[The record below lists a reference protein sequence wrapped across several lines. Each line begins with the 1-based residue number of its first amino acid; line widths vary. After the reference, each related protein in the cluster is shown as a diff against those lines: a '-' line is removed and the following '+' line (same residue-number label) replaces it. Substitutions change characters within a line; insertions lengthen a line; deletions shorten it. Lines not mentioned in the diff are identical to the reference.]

1 MLENL
6 NELVRENVQDSVVN
20 NSEIPNEQN
29 EQVIQSASG
38 SIFDTLKD
46 QISSGNVGRL
56 AEIFNSGNAEG
67 SAVTQQAAG
76 SFTDKLAG
84 LGINAETAKKLAAT
98 VIPVIIGKLTQK
110 TADPNDSSFNIKDV
124 LGSLAGGSDGK
135 FDVSDVIGMFN
146 GGRPAL
152 AANQNGETPVNG
164 GILDK
169 LKGMFN

>member
-6 NELVRENVQDSVVN
+6 NELVRENVQESVVN
-20 NSEIPNEQN
+20 NSDIPNEQN
-29 EQVIQSASG
+29 EAVIQAASG
-38 SIFDTLKD
+38 SIFDSLKD
-46 QISSGNVGRL
+46 QLSSGNVGGL
-56 AEIFNSGNAEG
+56 AEIFNTGNAEG

-84 LGINAETAKKLAAT
+84 LGINAETAKSLAAT
-98 VIPVIIGKLTQK
+98 VIPVILGKLTRK
-110 TADPNDSSFNIKDV
+110 TADPNDSSFNIKDI
-124 LGSLAGGSDGK
+124 LGKLGGGADGK

-146 GGRPAL
+146 GGGQAP
-152 AANQNGETPVNG
+152 AANQNGETPAEG